1 MTSEDNVSTVD
12 ESLTST
18 TGVPSTEF
26 DAVLEQLQPL
36 NARLRSYPA
45 GKVELHL
52 FVKDLDTQQQK
63 ITLEARIVGQATLV
77 ATSHKTGLQMGV
89 QEVRDDLIRLM
100 TDALNKQE
108 PRNNRAHRDT
118 TP

>member
-1 MTSEDNVSTVD
+1 MTSQDNTATVD
-12 ESLTST
+12 ESLKST

-36 NARLRSYPA
+36 NARLRSYSA
-45 GKVELHL
+45 SAVELHL

-63 ITLEARIVGQATLV
+63 ITLEALIVGQPALV
-77 ATSHKTGLQMGV
+77 ATSHKMGLQQGV

-118 TP
+118 IS